1 MNIQLCRTELH
12 RLLKPTLICAGPAQ
26 KRLDYVSVS
35 ASQGELQAL
44 ATDRFKLG
52 CCRFFPVSGPVPDLD
67 PMHLA
72 AASLKTLLATFP
84 LTPRN
89 GSLPLRRNGSLPLTV
104 SIEGTVLSVTDGD
117 QTWTGTA
124 RPDEGDGFTTASMRI
139 SRNALSDESSCSM
152 AGFTPAHIAA
162 IGTIGKAL
170 GEDLAIIRFGSDAT
184 KAVTVTIGEFFL
196 LVLMPRKFDAS
207 SVTSVPAGRLVSA

>member
-12 RLLKPTLICAGPAQ
+12 RLLKPTLICAGPARE
-26 KRLDYVSVS
+26 RLDYVSVS

-44 ATDRFKLG
+44 ATDRFKIG
-52 CCRFFPVSGPVPDLD
+52 CCRFLPVSGPVPDLD

-72 AASLKTLLATFP
+72 AASLKMLLATFP

-89 GSLPLRRNGSLPLTV
+89 GNIPLTV
-104 SIEGTVLSVTDGD
+104 SIEGTVLSVTDGAH
-117 QTWTGTA
+117 TWTETA
-124 RPDEGDGFTTASMRI
+124 RPDEVAVKTDLIMRV

-152 AGFTPAHIAA
+152 VGFTPAHIAA
-162 IGTIGKAL
+162 IGMIGKAL
-170 GEDLAIIRFGSDAT
+170 GEDLAIIRFGSDAK

-196 LVLMPRKFDAS
+196 LVLMSRKFDAS

>member
-12 RLLKPTLICAGPAQ
+12 RLLKPTLICAGPAL

-89 GSLPLRRNGSLPLTV
+89 GSLPLTV

-124 RPDEGDGFTTASMRI
+124 RPDDQICLDDALVRI

-162 IGTIGKAL
+162 IGMIGKAL
-170 GEDLAIIRFGSDAT
+170 GEDLAIIRFGSDAK

>member
-1 MNIQLCRTELH
+1 MNFQLCRTELH
-12 RLLKPTLICAGPAQ
+12 RLLKPTLICAGSGVGLGE
-26 KRLDYVSVS
+26 RLDYVSVS

-52 CCRFFPVSGPVPDLD
+52 CCRFLPVSGPVPDLD
-67 PMHLA
+67 PMHLS

-84 LTPRN
+84 SATKYH
-89 GSLPLRRNGSLPLTV
+89 GSLPLTV
-104 SIEGTVLSVTDGD
+104 SIEGTVLSVTDGTD
-117 QTWTGTA
+117 RAWTETV
-124 RPDEGDGFTTASMRI
+124 RPDADLCRAGMRI

-152 AGFTPAHIAA
+152 AGFTPANIAA
-162 IGTIGKAL
+162 IGRIGKAL
-170 GEDLAIIRFGSDAT
+170 GEDLAIIRFGSDAK

>member
-12 RLLKPTLICAGPAQ
+12 RLLKPTLICAGPAL

-124 RPDEGDGFTTASMRI
+124 RPDDQICLDDALVRI

-162 IGTIGKAL
+162 IGMIGKAL
-170 GEDLAIIRFGSDAT
+170 GEDLAIIRFGSDAK

>member
-12 RLLKPTLICAGPAQ
+12 RLLKPTLICAGSGVGLGE
-26 KRLDYVSVS
+26 RLDYVSVS

-52 CCRFFPVSGPVPDLD
+52 CCRFLPVSGPVPDLD

-89 GSLPLRRNGSLPLTV
+89 GSLPLTV
-104 SIEGTVLSVTDGD
+104 SIEGTVLSVTDGG

-124 RPDEGDGFTTASMRI
+124 RPDEVVVKTDLIMRI

-162 IGTIGKAL
+162 IGMIGKAL
-170 GEDLAIIRFGSDAT
+170 GEDLAIIRFGSDAK